1 MSAEQNYS
9 VVTTLYKKLPVYLIR
24 IIAEFSADEFLRI
37 QNRISKLVLRGCKKK
52 LATVIRTSCDLNKI
66 ILKKLGVPYL
76 LAYSPSEPEY
86 RPLSSYRPV
95 AAVVKKL
102 MDNYRPEL
110 LPVLKELE
118 IFLKQNQNKKLV

>member
-24 IIAEFSADEFLRI
+24 IITEFSADEFLRI

-52 LATVIRTSCDLNKI
+52 LAKVIRTSCDLNKI
-66 ILKKLGVPYL
+66 ILKKFGVTYL
-76 LAYSPSEPEY
+76 LQYAPTEPEFH
-86 RPLSSYRPV
+86 PLGSYRPV
-95 AAVVKKL
+95 AAVVKKF
-102 MDNYRPEL
+102 MDNYRPEF

-118 IFLKQNQNKKLV
+118 IFLKQNQNKKLL